1 MKRLAG
7 MVLVATATLISM
19 GCLIWPF
26 PTGDLLSGRGRI
38 QPEYAAPLQ
47 IGKATRDE
55 VLLRL
60 GEPDEV
66 LNGGVVYIYRWTEAR
81 GLIAFGGYG
90 GAVAIPFPG
99 HRHLRLEFDTES
111 RLTQARFGKGMT
123 PDPST
128 DRSQPELS
136 AEN

>member
-1 MKRLAG
+1 
-7 MVLVATATLISM
+7 MVLLGTL

-38 QPEYAAPLQ
+38 RPEDAATLSV
-47 IGKATRDE
+47 GKTTREE

-66 LNGGVVYIYRWTEAR
+66 LNGGAIFIYQWTEAR
-81 GLIAFGGYG
+81 GFIAFGAQG

-99 HRHLRLEFDTES
+99 HRRLWLEFDAES
-111 RLTQARFGKGMT
+111 RLQQALWGKREAPRPL
-123 PDPST
+123 PDP
-128 DRSQPELS
+128 PPGI
-136 AEN
+136 

>member
-7 MVLVATATLISM
+7 MVLVATAMLASM

-38 QPEYAAPLQ
+38 QPEYSAPLE
-47 IGKATRDE
+47 IGKATRDD

-66 LNGGVVYIYRWTEAR
+66 LNAGAVYIYRWTEAR
-81 GLIAFGGYG
+81 GFIAFGGYG

-99 HRHLRLEFDTES
+99 HRHLRLEFNAES
-111 RLTQARFGKGMT
+111 RLTQARFGKGVAPNT
-123 PDPST
+123 SS
-128 DRSQPELS
+128 DRSRPDQP
-136 AEN
+136 AAN